1 MTVDRPRQELIYL
14 EEVDLMEWN
23 LPLLFVLAVPD
34 FREPRCIQLA
44 VVQYVKWSKSAAL
57 CNPMRNGLIEENARE
72 RQCPFNDLTQTL
84 IATVHFKP
92 ASVISTQKKTLLHSS
107 II

>member
-1 MTVDRPRQELIYL
+1 
-14 EEVDLMEWN
+14 
-23 LPLLFVLAVPD
+23 
-34 FREPRCIQLA
+34 
-44 VVQYVKWSKSAAL
+44 
-57 CNPMRNGLIEENARE
+57 MRNGLIEENARE

-92 ASVISTQKKTLLHSS
+92 ASVISTLKKTLLHSS